1 MTDKKDNKP
10 KLKLVSDNNSRN
22 NKSKKSNVVG
32 GDLTEKMRGFCYDVV
47 GKNGEKGMSLI
58 DAYRNNYNVSKDI
71 KGNTLRMLTSRLRS
85 RDNIRIFIDSLLEQ
99 KASLHRMN
107 EVKRSDLLLNK
118 IEAMADDVTITDSV
132 RLKALEMLG
141 KNMGLFTDVIKV
153 DDNRDRSSVE
163 IESELLKRLNSIIS
177 K

>member
-22 NKSKKSNVVG
+22 NKTKKSNVVG
-32 GDLTEKMRGFCYDVV
+32 GDLTEKMRGFCYDIV

-58 DAYRNNYNVSKDI
+58 EAYRNNYNVSKDI
-71 KGNTLRMLTSRLRS
+71 KPNTLRMLASRLRAK
-85 RDNIRIFIDSLLEQ
+85 DNIRIFVDSLLAN
-99 KASLHRMN
+99 KMSLHRMN

>member
-1 MTDKKDNKP
+1 
-10 KLKLVSDNNSRN
+10 
-22 NKSKKSNVVG
+22 
-32 GDLTEKMRGFCYDVV
+32 MRGFCYDVV

-71 KGNTLRMLTSRLRS
+71 KGNTLRMLASRLRS

>member
-1 MTDKKDNKP
+1 M
-10 KLKLVSDNNSRN
+10 VSDNNSRN
-22 NKSKKSNVVG
+22 NKNKKSNVVG

-71 KGNTLRMLTSRLRS
+71 KGNTLRMLASRLRS

>member
-22 NKSKKSNVVG
+22 NKNKKSNVVG

-71 KGNTLRMLTSRLRS
+71 KGNTLRMLASRLRS